1 MSFLFP
7 PRHFHQLLLVTL
19 HSLQEKEVR
28 KWKEE
33 LLEQRRRMME
43 EKLLH
48 AEFKR
53 ELLLQ
58 AIVKKAQ
65 EEEAKVEEGIPLEST
80 NSMP

>member
-1 MSFLFP
+1 M
-7 PRHFHQLLLVTL
+7 
-19 HSLQEKEVR
+19 R

-65 EEEAKVEEGIPLEST
+65 EEEAKVEEGILQELFRLAVFLPHLGSFPLVYLFFF
-80 NSMP
+80 